1 MQTRLQ
7 SMDNKLNTDFN
18 INELVA
24 FIEKNVPN
32 FSNSPIVE
40 KSTEGNIEFE
50 FYDIKSPS
58 NFEHAFM
65 HLRVYKDR
73 QIFFLSRDQSE
84 LIKVF
89 SHFTAATMKDSD
101 IMSVIDIINEAGVKY
116 GVYNKDKNAAH
127 EKKIKKILKNRK
139 ELSPEI
145 FFKTVYDIV
154 GICGKGAWSKHG
166 PTYIKRN
173 YSILDDCSL
182 QEWYT
187 INYPLT
193 GNNKIIVKM
202 INDSNHLKI
211 AFKFAE
217 SDDFVTVTDLE
228 VFKQIVDDKF
238 FSIYLPMIKKHLG
251 NDRNTFNKDDITLL
265 RMMKI

>member
-1 MQTRLQ
+1 
-7 SMDNKLNTDFN
+7 MDNNFNKDFN
-18 INELVA
+18 INELIA

-58 NFEHAFM
+58 SFEYAFM

-73 QIFFLSRDQSE
+73 QIFFLSRDQDE
-84 LIKVF
+84 LTKVF
-89 SHFTAATMKDSD
+89 SHFTAYIMKDSD
-101 IMSVIDIINEAGVKY
+101 VMSVIDIINDTGVKY
-116 GVYNKDKNAAH
+116 GIYNKNKNSVH
-127 EKKIKKILKNRK
+127 EKKIKKLLKNRK
-139 ELSPEI
+139 EVSPEI

-166 PTYIKRN
+166 PTYMKRN
-173 YSILDDCSL
+173 YLILDDCSL

-187 INYPLT
+187 LNFPIT

-202 INDSNHLKI
+202 INDSNQLKI
-211 AFKFAE
+211 EFKFKE
-217 SDDFVTVTDLE
+217 SDEFTTVTDLDA
-228 VFKQIVDDKF
+228 FKKIVDDNF

>member
-1 MQTRLQ
+1 MENNF
-7 SMDNKLNTDFN
+7 NKDFN
-18 INELVA
+18 INELIA
-24 FIEKNVPN
+24 FIDKNVPN

-40 KSTEGNIEFE
+40 KSTEGNDKFE

-58 NFEHAFM
+58 NLEHAFM
-65 HLRVYKDR
+65 HLRVYKDK
-73 QIFFLSRDQSE
+73 QIFFLSRDQAE

-89 SHFTAATMKDSD
+89 RHFTVHIMNDND
-101 IMSVIDIINEAGVKY
+101 IMSIIEIINETGNKY
-116 GVYNKDKNAAH
+116 GIYNKEKNKTH
-127 EKKIKKILKNRK
+127 DKKIKKLLKNRD
-139 ELSPEI
+139 EVSPEV

-166 PTYIKRN
+166 PTYMKRN

-202 INDSNHLKI
+202 INDNNHLKI
-211 AFKFAE
+211 SFKFAE
-217 SDDFVTVTDLE
+217 SHDLVTVTDLE
-228 VFKQIVDDKF
+228 AFKQIVDDKF
-238 FSIYLPMIKKHLG
+238 FSIYLPRIKKHLG